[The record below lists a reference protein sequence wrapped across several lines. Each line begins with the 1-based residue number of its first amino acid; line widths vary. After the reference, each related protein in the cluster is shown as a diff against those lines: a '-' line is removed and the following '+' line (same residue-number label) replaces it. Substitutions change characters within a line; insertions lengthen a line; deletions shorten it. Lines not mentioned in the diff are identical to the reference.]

1 MLDLASCVDLTS
13 ARSAG
18 SRGGYLGNTPPAVV
32 TSSSEIRRVLVAD
45 AQIPFVTG
53 GAELMVI
60 RLVEQLRRRYD
71 VEVVRLP
78 FRPEVKSTL
87 ITQAAAWRLLDLTS
101 ANGRPVDLLIATR
114 FPSYFAR
121 HPRKVAWVTHQHRA
135 AYDLC
140 GTPYSDFDHCEEDVG
155 IRRQLIELDQTML
168 GECRRVFTIAQ
179 NTAAR
184 LKKFN
189 GVDAVA
195 LYHPPPLVGSLH
207 EGASTDYV
215 LVVSRLEPVKRPDL
229 AIRAMAH
236 APGTIRLVI
245 VGDGSERQQLE
256 QLAAD
261 LGVTDRVTFEGAPDD
276 TRVAALYADA
286 LAVIYTPFDEDYGYV
301 TLEAFLAHKPV
312 ITAADSGGTLEFV
325 ADRQTGLVTPPDP
338 EALGRAIT
346 YLSAD
351 RTLARTLG
359 DAGYE
364 RARAITWDGVVE
376 QLVG

>member
-1 MLDLASCVDLTS
+1 
-13 ARSAG
+13 
-18 SRGGYLGNTPPAVV
+18 V
-32 TSSSEIRRVLVAD
+32 TSSSEIRRILVAD

-53 GAELMVI
+53 GAELMVV

-78 FRPEVKSTL
+78 LRPEVKSTL
-87 ITQAAAWRLLDLTS
+87 IAQAAAWRLLDLTS

-140 GTPYSDFDHCEEDVG
+140 GTPYSDFDHSEEDVG

-168 GECRRVFTIAQ
+168 RECRHVFTIAQ

-184 LKKFN
+184 LNKFN
-189 GVDAVA
+189 GVDAIP

-207 EGASTDYV
+207 EGTSADYV
-215 LVVSRLEPVKRPDL
+215 LVVSRLEPDKRPDL

-236 APGTIRLVI
+236 AAATIRLVV
-245 VGDGSERQQLE
+245 VGDGSERQQL
-256 QLAAD
+256 QRLAAD
-261 LGVTDRVTFEGAPDD
+261 LGVANRVTFEGAPDD
-276 TRVAALYADA
+276 ARLARLYADA

-312 ITAADSGGTLEFV
+312 ITADDSGGTLEFV
-325 ADRQTGLVTPPDP
+325 TDGQTGLVTPPDP

-346 YLSAD
+346 QLSAN
-351 RTLARTLG
+351 RMLARTLG
-359 DAGYE
+359 HAGFE
-364 RARAITWDGVVE
+364 RASVITWDGVVE
-376 QLVG
+376 RLVG